1 MEIYLNDNRELK
13 EGILNDIR
21 NTDDICSYIDAA
33 IKELKGVVKKFNP
46 SENFLGV
53 NVPLNKKF
61 DLENNDNYLIGNF
74 YWYSFIDSD
83 VKVIYGFSID
93 ENSSV
98 CNDGLYYYIDDNEYL
113 YDFARFIKDKEI
125 GNDFDFLCYVKE
137 FLDNYFND
145 ISNVNLLSREER
157 NKTFINSNGKNINPI
172 KRSNRGFYQSNI
184 AMCTEYATMG
194 LNILGVFGYSSL
206 VLIGSLDF
214 DKEEIG
220 HAYNIV
226 AMDNGVYLVDM
237 ASSVIVTDLDGNLL
251 DEVPFYKELT
261 EEELQNILDKK
272 EPISLNNVFYIYF
285 GENNFKF
292 EEDRQ
297 RTYRVS
303 NMVLKD
309 SFKNKKKSRGINNF
323 YNI

>member
-61 DLENNDNYLIGNF
+61 NLENNDNYLIGNF

-113 YDFARFIKDKEI
+113 YDF
-125 GNDFDFLCYVKE
+125 
-137 FLDNYFND
+137 
-145 ISNVNLLSREER
+145 
-157 NKTFINSNGKNINPI
+157 
-172 KRSNRGFYQSNI
+172 
-184 AMCTEYATMG
+184 
-194 LNILGVFGYSSL
+194 
-206 VLIGSLDF
+206 
-214 DKEEIG
+214 
-220 HAYNIV
+220 
-226 AMDNGVYLVDM
+226 VYLVSAGM
-237 ASSVIVTDLDGNLL
+237 GRSSIHN
-251 DEVPFYKELT
+251 KRS
-261 EEELQNILDKK
+261 KK
-272 EPISLNNVFYIYF
+272 DIFFSIGVC
-285 GENNFKF
+285 
-292 EEDRQ
+292 
-297 RTYRVS
+297 S
-303 NMVLKD
+303 
-309 SFKNKKKSRGINNF
+309 SFACFRWTRAKCW
-323 YNI
+323 Y

>member
-1 MEIYLNDNRELK
+1 
-13 EGILNDIR
+13 
-21 NTDDICSYIDAA
+21 
-33 IKELKGVVKKFNP
+33 
-46 SENFLGV
+46 
-53 NVPLNKKF
+53 
-61 DLENNDNYLIGNF
+61 
-74 YWYSFIDSD
+74 
-83 VKVIYGFSID
+83 
-93 ENSSV
+93 
-98 CNDGLYYYIDDNEYL
+98 
-113 YDFARFIKDKEI
+113 
-125 GNDFDFLCYVKE
+125 
-137 FLDNYFND
+137 
-145 ISNVNLLSREER
+145 
-157 NKTFINSNGKNINPI
+157 
-172 KRSNRGFYQSNI
+172 
-184 AMCTEYATMG
+184 MCTEYATMG

-237 ASSVIVTDLDGNLL
+237 ASSAIVTDLDGNLL

-309 SFKNKKKSRGINNF
+309 SFKNKKKSVYFAPERVPCVLLCGVSMPCLIEKIEALCSFLQAENLGNF
-323 YNI
+323 QSLQRMF

>member
-1 MEIYLNDNRELK
+1 MEIYLNDNRKLK

-33 IKELKGVVKKFNP
+33 IEELKGVIKKFNP
-46 SENFLGV
+46 TDNFLGV
-53 NVPLNKKF
+53 NVSLNKKF
-61 DLENNDNYLIGNF
+61 ALENNENNMIGNF
-74 YWYSFIDSD
+74 YWYNFIDSD

-93 ENSSV
+93 KNSCA

-137 FLDNYFND
+137 FLDNYFNS

-157 NKTFINSNGKNINPI
+157 NRAFINSNGKNIEPI
-172 KRSNRGFYQSNI
+172 NHSNKDFYQSNV

-194 LNILGVFGYSSL
+194 LNILGVFGYSCL
-206 VLIGSLDF
+206 TIIGSFEF
-214 DKEEIG
+214 DEEEIG

-237 ASSVIVTDLDGNLL
+237 ASSVPVTDLDGNLL
-251 DEVPFYKELT
+251 DEVPFCKELN

-285 GENNFKF
+285 GEKNFKF
-292 EEDRQ
+292 EEARQ

-303 NMVLKD
+303 NVVLQD
-309 SFKNKKKSRGINNF
+309 SFKKKSKSRDINNF
-323 YNI
+323 YNA